1 MKKINS
7 LIACIL
13 ASVFTACNYLDVE
26 PIGQVIP
33 QKTSEYRALL
43 TTAYY
48 TFPKHKKLLTL
59 RADEVFPALY
69 TPTYSSNIDL
79 ALLNDFGADP
89 ASTSYPWQSMY
100 KVIFYANSVDEEVMN
115 ATLDTHEE
123 GESPEQLRGEA
134 LLLRA
139 YVHFE
144 LLNLYAKPYQA
155 TTAAM
160 DRGVPLALT
169 IDVNQEYHVATVEEV
184 YQQILADIQEGTA
197 LLKVEAQPIETRYRF
212 SQKAA
217 KALEAR
223 VRLYRSEWEEAS
235 RLAEALLPFCPL
247 EDMNSPSFTAPYDYR
262 SEEAIL
268 ALELTGGTD
277 ITDDTDVL
285 PNLINKY
292 KEGGD
297 FRLSHYF
304 RSAWGTYRPNKCYD
318 KSMRVT
324 FRSAEIY
331 LIAAEAAAHING
343 KLELAKY
350 RLKQLLEKRLTPNY
364 YAEKAAEIDDMT
376 QAELIAEIA
385 DERFR
390 ELALE
395 GHRWYDLRRTNRP
408 RIVKEYYDTDFMPQ
422 AVVIEE
428 NDSRYVIPFPREAA
442 EGNPNLNH

>member
-1 MKKINS
+1 MAYL
-7 LIACIL
+7 LIL
-13 ASVFTACNYLDVE
+13 SFTACDYLEVE
-26 PIGQVIP
+26 PMGQVIP

-59 RADEVFPALY
+59 RADEVFPTLY

-100 KVIFYANSVDEEVMN
+100 KVIFYANSVNEGVME
-115 ATLDTHEE
+115 ATLDSWEE
-123 GESPEQLRGEA
+123 EESPEQLKGEA

-155 TTAAM
+155 ETASS
-160 DRGVPLALT
+160 DRGIPLSLT
-169 IDVNQEYHVATVEEV
+169 VDVNNEYYAATVEEV
-184 YQQILADIQEGTA
+184 YQQILSDIHEGYA
-197 LLKVEAQPIETRYRF
+197 LLKVESQPAETRYRF

-217 KALEAR
+217 KALDAR
-223 VRLYRSEWEEAS
+223 VRLYRSEWSEAS

-247 EDMNSPSFTAPYDYR
+247 EDMNATSFTAPYDYR
-262 SEEAIL
+262 SKESIL

-277 ITDDTDVL
+277 IADDTDVL

-292 KEGGD
+292 KEGED
-297 FRLSHYF
+297 HRLSYYF
-304 RSAWGTYRPNKCYD
+304 RSAWGSYRPDKCYD
-318 KSMRVT
+318 KSMKVT
-324 FRSAEIY
+324 FRNAEIY

-428 NDSRYVIPFPREAA
+428 NDSRYVIPFPREAT